1 VGGGATPDGSLWFSQ
16 ANVGNVA
23 RITPDG
29 VITEVK
35 DDPNSGLENA
45 LGITIGPDGQSVW
58 YAKQAD
64 NKIAALTPR

>member
-1 VGGGATPDGSLWFSQ
+1 
-16 ANVGNVA
+16 VGNVA

-35 DDPNSGLENA
+35 DDPNTGLENA